1 MHVCQTPRSGFCFV
15 GVAGVSLLCVWAR
28 LFSCTLFT
36 GFPLCV
42 RVSWLAYRPIWYSTF
57 ASFHAPFCRRVL
69 MCPQLGISHA
79 FPLSTFYSYFP
90 YVKKVSLDIIEI
102 LFYFQIQSKML
113 VPMMLLRSRG
123 DFKSSFNLEK
133 TVFCCPHS
141 ISFLQT
147 VCTVH
152 DELPISNCS

>member
-1 MHVCQTPRSGFCFV
+1 MGA
-15 GVAGVSLLCVWAR
+15 AGVSLLCVRAR

-57 ASFHAPFCRRVL
+57 ASFYAPFCRRVL

-79 FPLSTFYSYFP
+79 FSLSTVYSYFP
-90 YVKKVSLDIIEI
+90 YVKKLSLDIIDI

-123 DFKSSFNLEK
+123 DFKSSFKLGK
-133 TVFCCPHS
+133 TVFCRSHS
-141 ISFLQT
+141 ISFLLT
-147 VCTVH
+147 VCIVQ